1 MKKIMTGSAVL
12 LISASPLV
20 AGGIERAPQSLSV
33 LFEEGNY
40 AELSFGG
47 VDPTVEGKD
56 IAGFDTGDVAQ
67 GYGFVGLAYKHQFN
81 DNLSAAIIMEQPFG
95 ADILYPTQP
104 NPLAPNPAVE
114 GSPVLGG
121 TRVEVNSTTF
131 TALAR
136 YRFEN
141 NFSIHG
147 GIRASK
153 ADGRVTLDGA
163 GYSRI
168 APPYNL
174 QIDDEWGVGYVIG
187 AAYEIP
193 EIAGRVSLT
202 YNSAIEHDFDMTETG
217 DIIAGATGGL
227 TDTISGQYTVKTPR
241 SWTLEGQTGV
251 AEDTLVFGSIRWV
264 KWSEFIVDNGV
275 FPITTPTG
283 GTVPLVEVEDTTTYT
298 LGIGRKFTENWSGS
312 LSFTYEASEGDT
324 VSPLAPTNGRK
335 GVTLAAIY
343 SMDNIKVT
351 TGINYTRLGGSD
363 LGIGETG
370 NKTTVATM
378 DDGHAW
384 GVGVRIGYSF

>member
-1 MKKIMTGSAVL
+1 MKKILTGGAAL

-47 VDPTVEGKD
+47 VDPTVEGTD

-67 GYGFVGLAYKHQFN
+67 GYGFVGLAYKHQFT
-81 DNLSAAIIMEQPFG
+81 DNLSAAVIMEQPFG
-95 ADILYPTQP
+95 ADIRY
-104 NPLAPNPAVE
+104 PLAPA

-121 TRVEVNSTTF
+121 TRVEVNSTTL

-147 GIRASK
+147 GIRASN
-153 ADGRVTLDGA
+153 ADGGVTLDGGGYLTTA
-163 GYSRI
+163 GY
-168 APPYNL
+168 NL
-174 QIDDEWGVGYVIG
+174 DIDDEWGVGYVIG

-202 YNSAIEHDFDMTETG
+202 YNSPIEHDFNMTESGGPLPIAFNG
-217 DIIAGATGGL
+217 D
-227 TDTISGQYTVKTPR
+227 YTVKTPR
-241 SWTLEGQTGV
+241 SWTLEGQTGI
-251 AEDTLVFGSIRWV
+251 APDTLLFGSIRWV
-264 KWSEFIVDNGV
+264 KWSEFVVDNFL
-275 FPITTPTG
+275 FPIATPG
-283 GTVPLVEVEDTTTYT
+283 GEIPLVEVEDTTTYT
-298 LGIGRKFTENWSGS
+298 IGLGRKFTENWSGS
-312 LSFTYEASEGDT
+312 VSFLYEPSEGET
-324 VSPLAPTNGRK
+324 ASPLAPTNGRK
-335 GVTLAAIY
+335 AVTLAAIY
-343 SMDNIKVT
+343 TMDNIKIT
-351 TGINYTRLGGSD
+351 SGISYAKLSDAD
-363 LGIGETG
+363 LGIGVSG

-384 GVGVRIGYSF
+384 GVGVRVGYSF